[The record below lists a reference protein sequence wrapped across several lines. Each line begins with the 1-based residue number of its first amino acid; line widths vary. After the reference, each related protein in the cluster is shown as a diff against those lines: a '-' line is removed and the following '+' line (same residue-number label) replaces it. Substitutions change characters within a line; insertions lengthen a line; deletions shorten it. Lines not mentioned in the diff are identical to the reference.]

1 MSPAISYSV
10 EKRITR
16 SIARIILNS
25 KSDQKSSMF
34 IEIHNKLNKEP
45 TTVPHFLF
53 ANIFFYYTLTT
64 RKFINGRFING
75 FREKQRGRRQSE
87 NQKFKIL
94 PLSQKNRF
102 NLFENIA
109 SYSDFRPFAGVV
121 RNVCF

>member
-1 MSPAISYSV
+1 M
-10 EKRITR
+10 
-16 SIARIILNS
+16 IIKTIDGENDH
-25 KSDQKSSMF
+25 KFFQ
-34 IEIHNKLNKEP
+34 LNKEP

-75 FREKQRGRRQSE
+75 FREKQRGRRQSG

-109 SYSDFRPFAGVV
+109 SYSDFRPFAGDV

>member
-1 MSPAISYSV
+1 MEINVKPMIQDKILT
-10 EKRITR
+10 KRHLI
-16 SIARIILNS
+16 
-25 KSDQKSSMF
+25 
-34 IEIHNKLNKEP
+34 
-45 TTVPHFLF
+45 FLF

-75 FREKQRGRRQSE
+75 FREKQRGRRQSG